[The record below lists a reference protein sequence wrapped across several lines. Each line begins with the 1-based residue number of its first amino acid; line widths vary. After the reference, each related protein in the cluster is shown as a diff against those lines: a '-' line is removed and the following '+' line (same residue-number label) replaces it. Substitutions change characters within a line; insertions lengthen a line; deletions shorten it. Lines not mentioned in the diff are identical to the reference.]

1 MLSGQICATTNAED
15 GNRGRTE
22 TIMDDM
28 DDMDDERDEFMD
40 SMPEPTQSHAQ
51 LLELR
56 KRFVT
61 YLARLDEQIRRAA
74 IKEEMDRVVT
84 TDTDRTEIDWLEKH
98 VAQVGEPLPDTA
110 YPRENTWTPRDVNA
124 DSTPL
129 TASTVTSN
137 KLVRGRRDA
146 KRNV

>member
-1 MLSGQICATTNAED
+1 
-15 GNRGRTE
+15 
-22 TIMDDM
+22 M
-28 DDMDDERDEFMD
+28 DDMDDEREDEFMD

-74 IKEEMDRVVT
+74 VKEERDRVT
-84 TDTDRTEIDWLEKH
+84 TDTDRIEIDWLEKH
-98 VAQVGEPLPDTA
+98 VAQVEEPLPDTA

-124 DSTPL
+124 DSS
-129 TASTVTSN
+129 ASSSKNYLGITKAPAASCSN
-137 KLVRGRRDA
+137 PIGTNQSSRTK
-146 KRNV
+146 